1 MEQCVPKF
9 KIGETI
15 RRDDGHSAPYI
26 IADIT
31 EDKYIF
37 SNGFKCKILDQDNW
51 ITQEEFHSRQGV
63 GYKLYYPYIPALDV
77 Y

>member
-37 SNGFKCKILDQDNW
+37 SNGFVS
-51 ITQEEFHSRQGV
+51 TS
-63 GYKLYYPYIPALDV
+63 YIPSV
-77 Y
+77 E